1 MTYQEIT
8 SAVDDGQKVYVGN
21 LAYIVIKS
29 KFGEYMIKC
38 TLNNHF
44 VGLGKPDRMNGEISL
59 WSPCWKIKKWVDII
73 IIAIAP
79 NVEPKWL
86 AATLTA
92 MNA

>member
-38 TLNNHF
+38 TLNDHCI
-44 VGLGKPDRMNGEISL
+44 GLHGREGTKYANRLNGENFFMI
-59 WSPCWKIKKWVDII
+59 PMKGKENIMQD
-73 IIAIAP
+73 
-79 NVEPKWL
+79 
-86 AATLTA
+86 
-92 MNA
+92 

>member
-8 SAVDDGQKVYVGN
+8 SAVDDSQKVYVGN

-44 VGLGKPDRMNGEISL
+44 VGLGKPDRMNGENFFMIPML
-59 WSPCWKIKKWVDII
+59 KD
-73 IIAIAP
+73 
-79 NVEPKWL
+79 
-86 AATLTA
+86 
-92 MNA
+92 